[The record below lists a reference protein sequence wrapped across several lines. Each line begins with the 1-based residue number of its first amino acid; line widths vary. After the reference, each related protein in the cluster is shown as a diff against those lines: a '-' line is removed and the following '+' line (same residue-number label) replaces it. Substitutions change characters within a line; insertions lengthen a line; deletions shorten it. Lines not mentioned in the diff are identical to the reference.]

1 MQLKFDQ
8 DSLNVTMPWCAYGHV
23 SMLEKW
29 SQELKTIHQS
39 EEASFKAW
47 RLAGRA
53 VMIAHPDKDKPLAL
67 VSKAA
72 YEAEMNFV
80 AISAEKF
87 VDCVINNK
95 VPAKKSPALIYVPQ
109 GEWSTHYDKP
119 ADKPEHIQKFRRA
132 LKTYLE
138 DLSPKLGLVFVT
150 SGDSYDNLDPEIR
163 TVGAFDRRFN
173 ISDLTIEEKG
183 TRFLN
188 EVGTD
193 LCDKSLLDYPAK
205 VGKLIDD
212 EFRNLRRQRLIALAM
227 QRRAHRENRTLSFDD
242 LVHFSVFGGGETDH
256 PQETSPEVLKRIAI
270 HEAGHALVAMLD
282 SDLKNI
288 PDYAGI
294 VASNSFGGSV
304 SDSFAY
310 NLSHAG
316 HIKFKDVLHR
326 IRVFLAGRIAEA
338 VALGPENVSF
348 CGARS
353 DLLQASAWA
362 KDVVSRYGFGH
373 NYGNDNPKALNLLVI
388 DETPT
393 ASENA
398 FIEKECRR
406 LLNRLYNEAESILVA
421 NKDLL
426 DALANLL
433 VERKALT
440 QQELLSAF
448 ESITAT
454 KSIN

>member
-29 SQELKTIHQS
+29 AHELKAIHQS
-39 EEASFKAW
+39 EDPSFKAW
-47 RLAGRA
+47 RLTGRA
-53 VMIAHPDKDKPLAL
+53 VMIAHPDKNKPLEL

-109 GEWSTHYDKP
+109 GEWSAHYEKP
-119 ADKPEHIQKFRRA
+119 TDKPEHIKKFRRS
-132 LKTYLE
+132 LQTYLE
-138 DLSPKLGLVFVT
+138 DISPKLGLVFVT
-150 SGDSYDNLDPEIR
+150 SGDSYDNLDSDLR
-163 TVGAFDRRFN
+163 AVGAFDRRFN
-173 ISDLTIEEKG
+173 VSDLTIEEKG

-188 EVGTD
+188 AVGVD
-193 LCDKSLLDYPAK
+193 LCDKTLLDHPAK
-205 VGKLIDD
+205 VGKLIVD
-212 EFRNLRRQRLIALAM
+212 EFGSLRRQRLISLSM
-227 QRRAHRENRTLSFDD
+227 QRRAHRESRNLNFDD
-242 LVHFSVFGGGETDH
+242 LVYFSVFGGGETDH
-256 PQETSPEVLKRIAI
+256 PQETNPEVLKRIAI
-270 HEAGHALVAMLD
+270 HEAGHAVVAVLD
-282 SDLKNI
+282 SDFMNI

-294 VASNSFGGSV
+294 VSSTSFGGLV
-304 SDSFAY
+304 TDSFAF

-326 IRVFLAGRIAEA
+326 IRVMLAGRVAEA

-353 DLLQASAWA
+353 DLVQASAWA
-362 KDVVSRYGFGH
+362 KDVVSRYGFGY
-373 NYGNDNPKALNLLVI
+373 NYGKVNPKALNLLVI

-393 ASENA
+393 ASESA

-421 NKDLL
+421 NKVLLESLADLL
-426 DALANLL
+426 
-433 VERKALT
+433 VQRKALT

-448 ESITAT
+448 ASMRAT
-454 KSIN
+454 QIN